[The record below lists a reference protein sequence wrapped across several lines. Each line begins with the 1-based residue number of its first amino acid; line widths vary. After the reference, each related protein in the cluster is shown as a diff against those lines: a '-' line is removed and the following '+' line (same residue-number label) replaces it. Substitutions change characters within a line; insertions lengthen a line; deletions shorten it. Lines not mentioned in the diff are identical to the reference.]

1 MLLLIATPVCY
12 STFTVCIPNFQFLS
26 MLNLFDSLYFYL
38 RKLKLR
44 EIKLDKLF
52 KMAQLATFTAKT

>member
-1 MLLLIATPVCY
+1 MLLIATPVCY
-12 STFTVCIPNFQFLS
+12 SMFTVCTPNFQFLS